1 MNKSILLVSLILIT
15 SLTAI
20 SQGIVSEDNQWNVL
34 VNEYISGD
42 IDTEILN
49 IEGDTVINGHVY
61 KMIWGTYYASSQQF
75 FGGYLREDLNKV
87 YYIPDEGNEGTLY
100 DFNLEVGDTC
110 SIITIFYHDQ
120 EFNVYITDI
129 DTVEYFGIQ
138 RKRWSLID
146 DYGNEDHWIAGIGSS
161 YGPIHTMMQ
170 RGNPPY
176 LSWDLLCFHH
186 NDTLLFI
193 KEGFSECYISHV
205 GIEESYNNMYGIVI
219 FPNPVRDKFEVRS
232 GEFGIELIEVYDLTG
247 KKLIEKHIPTRPAGG
262 PAGNDNIEVDVSG
275 IEPGMYVC
283 KIMVEG
289 MFLSKKII
297 IH

>member
-1 MNKSILLVSLILIT
+1 MNKFILLVSLIFIT
-15 SLTAI
+15 NLAAK

-49 IEGDTVINGHVY
+49 IEGDTIINGHVF

-75 FGGYLREDLNKV
+75 FGGYLREDSNKV

-100 DFNLEVGDTC
+100 DFNLETGDTC
-110 SIITIFYHDQ
+110 HVITMFLPEQGLD
-120 EFNVYITDI
+120 VYITQI

-146 DYGNEDHWIAGIGSS
+146 DYGNEDYWIAGIGSS

-176 LSWDLLCFHH
+176 WGWDLLCFYH

-205 GIEESYNNMYGIVI
+205 GIEESCNKDGII
-219 FPNPVRDKFEVRS
+219 IYPNPVQDKFEVRS
-232 GEFGIELIEVYDLTG
+232 GEFGVELIEVFDLTG
-247 KKLIEKHIPTRPAGG
+247 KKLIEKHIPARPAG
-262 PAGNDNIEVDVSG
+262 NNNIEVDVSALKAG
-275 IEPGMYVC
+275 TYLCRIKTENNTY
-283 KIMVEG
+283 
-289 MFLSKKII
+289 SKKLILR
-297 IH
+297 

>member
-1 MNKSILLVSLILIT
+1 MNNLILFFCFILIT
-15 SLTAI
+15 NLAAI
-20 SQGIVSEDNQWNVL
+20 SQGIVSEENQWNVL

-42 IDTEILN
+42 IDTEIWN
-49 IEGDTVINGHVY
+49 FEGDTIINGHVY
-61 KMIWGTYYASSQQF
+61 KMIRGTYYALGGHF
-75 FGGYLREDLNKV
+75 LGGYLRENSNKV
-87 YYIPDEGNEGTLY
+87 FYIHPDGDAGTLY

-146 DYGNEDHWIAGIGSS
+146 DYGNEDYWVAGIGSS
-161 YGPIHTMMQ
+161 DGPIHTMMQ

-186 NDTLLFI
+186 NDTLRFI

-219 FPNPVRDKFEVRS
+219 FPNPARDKFEVRS
-232 GEFGIELIEVYDLTG
+232 AEFGVEKIELFDIMGRKVEELDFPLHTT
-247 KKLIEKHIPTRPAGG
+247 ET
-262 PAGNDNIEVDVSG
+262 EVDVSHL
-275 IEPGMYVC
+275 EPGSYFC
-283 KIMVEG
+283 RICTRNKSIT
-289 MFLSKKII
+289 KKILI
-297 IH
+297 R

>member
-1 MNKSILLVSLILIT
+1 MNKFIPLVGLILIT
-15 SLTAI
+15 NLAAI
-20 SQGIVSEDNQWNVL
+20 SQGIVSEENQWNVL

-49 IEGDTVINGHVY
+49 IEGDTVINGHVF

-75 FGGYLREDLNKV
+75 FGGYLREDSNKV
-87 YYIPDEGNEGTLY
+87 YYIPDEGSEGTLY
-100 DFNLEVGDTC
+100 DFNLETGDTC
-110 SIITIFYHDQ
+110 HVITIFLPEQGLD
-120 EFNVYITDI
+120 VYITKI

-146 DYGNEDHWIAGIGSS
+146 DYGNEDYWIAGIGSS

-170 RGNPPY
+170 RSNPPY

-186 NDTLLFI
+186 NDTLLYI

-205 GIEESYNNMYGIVI
+205 GIEESYNKDGIII

-232 GEFGIELIEVYDLTG
+232 RESGVELIEVYDLTG
-247 KKLIEKHIPTRPAGG
+247 KKLIEKHIPARPAG
-262 PAGNDNIEVDVSG
+262 NNNIEVDVSG

-289 MFLSKKII
+289 MYLSKKII